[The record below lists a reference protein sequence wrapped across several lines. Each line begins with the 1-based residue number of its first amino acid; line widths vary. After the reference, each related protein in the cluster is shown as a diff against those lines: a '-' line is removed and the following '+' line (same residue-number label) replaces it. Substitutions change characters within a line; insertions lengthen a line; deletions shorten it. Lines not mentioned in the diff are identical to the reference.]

1 MTEQDRLMPDTLEKF
16 ISDVMK
22 IEKQYAHDR
31 RNAKTER
38 RSKIV
43 EKVNEV
49 AARELDQA

>member
-1 MTEQDRLMPDTLEKF
+1 MTEQDRLMPKTLERF

-38 RSKIV
+38 HSKII
-43 EKVNEV
+43 EKVNDI

>member
-1 MTEQDRLMPDTLEKF
+1 MPQQDRLMPETLENF
-16 ISDVMK
+16 ISEIMR

-43 EKVNEV
+43 EKVNDI
-49 AARELDQA
+49 AARELDQS

>member
-1 MTEQDRLMPDTLEKF
+1 MTEQDRLMPETLERF

-31 RNAKTER
+31 KNAKTER

-43 EKVNEV
+43 EKVNDI

>member
-1 MTEQDRLMPDTLEKF
+1 MTEQDRLMPETLERF

-43 EKVNEV
+43 EKVDEI

>member
-1 MTEQDRLMPDTLEKF
+1 MPEQDRLMPETLEHF
-16 ISDVMK
+16 ISEVMR